1 MKKLL
6 SILGALALSASAT
19 SSVIA
24 CGSKENTPPSPAQAI
39 INKIKNK
46 SFSVPWNTNPDTTN
60 TATITAI
67 KSALK
72 KANSS
77 ITDDDLTKLTFSSA
91 GLDNGSTSNI
101 KVTSTVKKDVAY
113 ATLSITMDDDT
124 AQQISSKITNKALVY
139 YKQGYHQK
147 GDVVTYNTNNLG
159 VRNDIIDSL
168 KRNNP
173 LLSNSDLQKIVIPKN
188 ITITTASSTNINL
201 TVNKNKATVQVTGVT
216 VAVEP
221 SADRF
226 VKDIAVNDIA
236 IANNNSKDPTQT
248 TNKDNIL
255 DALKASNAGLDADAP
270 TTSVFTI
277 KSLSG
282 EAAPNLQ
289 VDVKVSYK
297 IIFTV
302 DGESAS
308 KDIKVLM
315 APVIAD
321 LAAKFN
327 GYTTKKIAVPFD
339 TDPDL
344 SWPTTPGAKP
354 TAAQIATHN
363 AVKQAIKNTA
373 PDGTTITDYD
383 LTTLETFTLGAGSDI
398 PLASAGDTS
407 LAFDIV
413 IPGQTTVNVT
423 GFSIDIASPSSGE
436 ILSAITDKNITV
448 PLNTNPAV
456 SNAATKTAIQDAVA
470 TGNPRIKEY
479 KTSLTFDKPDQDS
492 VVLASGRPVLVQ
504 IGCKYGSS
512 PQAKGIVNLLVTLGS
527 K

>member
-147 GDVVTYNTNNLG
+147 GKVVTYNTNNLG

-173 LLSNSDLQKIVIPKN
+173 LLSNSDLKKIVIPTN

-201 TVNKNKATVQVTGVT
+201 TVNKNKATVQVTGVS

-226 VKDIAVNDIA
+226 VNDIVVNDIV
-236 IANNNSKDPTQT
+236 IANNNSTDPTQS

-255 DALKASNAGLDADAP
+255 DALKASNAGLNTDAP
-270 TTSVFTI
+270 TASIFTL

-282 EAAPNLQ
+282 EAAPQLR
-289 VDVKVSYK
+289 VDVKVAYK

-302 DGESAS
+302 DTESAS

-315 APVIAD
+315 SPTPANIAK
-321 LAAKFN
+321 KFKD
-327 GYTTKKIAVPFD
+327 YTNKEISVPFD
-339 TDPDL
+339 TDPAIVTRSGDPFT
-344 SWPTTPGAKP
+344 PT
-354 TAAQIATHN
+354 IN
-363 AVKQAIKNTA
+363 AIKLALKNA
-373 PDGTTITDYD
+373 ANDGETITQND
-383 LTTLETFTLGAGSDI
+383 LDSLNSFKIGDPAGNNPI
-398 PLASAGDTS
+398 PLALAGKAD
-407 LAFDIV
+407 LQF
-413 IPGQTTVNVT
+413 NVT
-423 GFSIDIASPSSGE
+423 GEATAVTDFKIDITKPSPSQ
-436 ILSAITDKNITV
+436 ILGLVVTKNISVSTSASITSN
-448 PLNTNPAV
+448 PKLTNPDVQAAIKKAV
-456 SNAATKTAIQDAVA
+456 QADNPKITPYNTTGVLTFPVTAGVVLSS
-470 TGNPRIKEY
+470 GNPVFVQLGCTY
-479 KTSLTFDKPDQDS
+479 DS
-492 VVLASGRPVLVQ
+492 V
-504 IGCKYGSS
+504 KTKSS
-512 PQAKGIVNLLVTLGS
+512 ANLLVTLQG
-527 K
+527 